1 MRKRSYV
8 KAASRSSSYYRER
21 ERRGNKA
28 STVIFS
34 LIALIAI
41 GVAIF
46 MFLRYQEIGLLREE
60 AAAKLAGMKI
70 DTESLNEERKSKNTQ
85 LENLFSE
92 LEKLRIE
99 YDSLSE

>member
-8 KAASRSSSYYRER
+8 KASSRSSSYYREK

-34 LIALIAI
+34 LIALVAI
-41 GVAIF
+41 GFAVF
-46 MFLRYQEIGLLREE
+46 MFLRFQETGALREE
-60 AAAKLAGMKI
+60 TASKLASMKI
-70 DTESLNEERKSKNTQ
+70 DTESLNEERKSKNTE
-85 LENLFSE
+85 LENLSFE
-92 LEKLRIE
+92 IEKLRIE